1 MTGTV
6 FIERVEISLY
16 TFRLWQC
23 KELLF
28 YVLTLID
35 VLILLNLFTWNTMI
49 SISTYTL
56 FYSTIYKSTYTRFL
70 YNYLLLWDE
79 RESFGMNDLE
89 WEHCDTLCSLKAMCW
104 SDTFYNNF
112 EMVNSMDSTVHD
124 AYLSW
129 YIPFRSEF

>member
-28 YVLTLID
+28 NVLTLID
-35 VLILLNLFTWNTMI
+35 VLILLNLFTLNTMI
-49 SISTYTL
+49 SISNYTL
-56 FYSTIYKSTYTRFL
+56 FYLTIYKSTYTRFL

-112 EMVNSMDSTVHD
+112 EMVYSIDSTVHD

-129 YIPFRSEF
+129 YIPFRSEC

>member
-35 VLILLNLFTWNTMI
+35 VLILLNLFTWNT
-49 SISTYTL
+49 ISTYTL

-112 EMVNSMDSTVHD
+112 EMVYSIDSTVHD

-129 YIPFRSEF
+129 YIPFRSEC